1 MEQEKNINR
10 VNLLLVFVT
19 IFLAILCVLFVTGTI
34 SFTNNKTN
42 NNSVNSN
49 QPIDNDSNN
58 STIYTADSIEGVYS
72 YVTDEMTDENGNKF
86 TASYNLTLYANGLF
100 EYRMATM
107 APFGYIGNYTIND
120 NKITLNYLFGTT
132 SGYGIN
138 VLDKEQTKEIVIDSD
153 GHLIDVHQSMQSLGF
168 DTVHLTKDNSKSI
181 NNNEILNKLYET
193 AIFNKTTNN

>member
-1 MEQEKNINR
+1 MEQEKNNKGAII
-10 VNLLLVFVT
+10 LLVALVV
-19 IFLAILCVLFVTGTI
+19 ILAVLCVLFATGTI
-34 SFTNNKTN
+34 NFKSETLKDSTTNTTET
-42 NNSVNSN
+42 
-49 QPIDNDSNN
+49 DSNN
-58 STIYTADSIEGVYS
+58 SVLYTVENIRGAYKYISE
-72 YVTDEMTDENGNKF
+72 EMTDDNGNKF
-86 TASYNLTLYANGLF
+86 TASYYLTLYSNGLF